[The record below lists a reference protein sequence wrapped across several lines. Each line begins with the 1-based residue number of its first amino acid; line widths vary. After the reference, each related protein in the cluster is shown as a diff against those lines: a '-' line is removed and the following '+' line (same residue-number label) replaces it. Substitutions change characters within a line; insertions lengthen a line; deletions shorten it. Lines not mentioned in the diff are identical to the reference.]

1 MKRMRF
7 IVCFVVAV
15 VFLGC
20 AKTKVCHYGTTYS
33 EDTKD
38 CEC

>member
-20 AKTKVCHYGTTYS
+20 AKTKVYNVPQN
-33 EDTKD
+33 
-38 CEC
+38 